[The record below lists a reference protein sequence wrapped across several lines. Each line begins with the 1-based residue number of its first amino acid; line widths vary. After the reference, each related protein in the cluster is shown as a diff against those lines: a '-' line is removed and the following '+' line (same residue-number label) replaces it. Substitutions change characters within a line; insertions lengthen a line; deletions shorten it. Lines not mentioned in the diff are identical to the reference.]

1 MYSSSHYIRNCLI
14 VSWVILGGAPIGIP
28 ALPPKPEYGA
38 IVPPTRAR
46 AITSGS
52 DVSEDEESELG
63 QNVQPGDIKRVKR

>member
-1 MYSSSHYIRNCLI
+1 MRWFSVPIISF
-14 VSWVILGGAPIGIP
+14 WVILGGGAPLGIP

-38 IVPPTRAR
+38 VVPPTRTR

-63 QNVQPGDIKRVKR
+63 QNVAPGDIKRVKR